1 MKNEYI
7 IVNKTAI
14 QKRIEELESKR
25 GSDECSDP
33 RDYSYLCGKIHQLEQ
48 VLLFSTPL
56 IPEIEKAFDIGS
68 LKTEQCYNKTNG
80 FVSGII
86 HTDKQDYISNLKLDI

>member
-1 MKNEYI
+1 MEDEFI
-7 IVNKTAI
+7 IINKTAI
-14 QKRIEELESKR
+14 QQKIEELHK
-25 GSDECSDP
+25 
-33 RDYSYLCGKIHQLEQ
+33 LCVEGEYPLSAFNVDLEH
-48 VLLFSTPL
+48 LLSQSVPL